1 MGSIER
7 QVAREVK
14 AMTRREVITKA
25 IDGQLSWVAAADILA
40 ITPRQMRR
48 IRRAIERGG
57 MSAVMDQRGGRPRRK
72 RIAELTIRELCRLKR
87 EVYPDFSIRH
97 FYEHLTEKHGI
108 AVSYTFTRVVL
119 QEAGIVAREPG
130 RGQYRRRRER
140 RPMVGMLVHLDGS
153 THEWIAGLAA
163 QDLIVA
169 MDDADGRILYAEF
182 VAQEG
187 TLSTFQALGWVVRR
201 YGRFCELY
209 TDRGSHFCRTAKA
222 GEAPAEEQNGQVAQ
236 ALRALGIR
244 HIPARSPQARGRS
257 ERAFETL
264 QGRLPQELRL
274 HGITTYAQ
282 ANRYLQEVFVADFN
296 RRFTVAPAQPESA
309 FTPLAGIDLDLLLSA
324 QHQRIVRNDNT
335 VTFKNLILQ
344 LPTTRERMHFV
355 RCPVSVHQF
364 PNATLGVSYQGRLL
378 ARYDVTGGILPAPQH
393 KERATSAHRL
403 ASTKTLAGAVHRT
416 GWREPEINSFSPA
429 LPSKSEERRAK
440 NCESGTSKS
449 THSKTKQRGLL

>member
-1 MGSIER
+1 
-7 QVAREVK
+7 
-14 AMTRREVITKA
+14 
-25 IDGQLSWVAAADILA
+25 
-40 ITPRQMRR
+40 
-48 IRRAIERGG
+48 
-57 MSAVMDQRGGRPRRK
+57 
-72 RIAELTIRELCRLKR
+72 
-87 EVYPDFSIRH
+87 
-97 FYEHLTEKHGI
+97 
-108 AVSYTFTRVVL
+108 
-119 QEAGIVAREPG
+119 
-130 RGQYRRRRER
+130 
-140 RPMVGMLVHLDGS
+140 
-153 THEWIAGLAA
+153 
-163 QDLIVA
+163 

-309 FTPLAGIDLDLLLSA
+309 FTPLAGIDLDLVLSSK
-324 QHQRIVRNDNT
+324 HERIVRNDNT

-344 LPTTRERMHFV
+344 LPATRQRIHFV
-355 RCPVSVHQF
+355 RCPVTVHQF
-364 PNATLGVSYQGRLL
+364 AGGTLPISYQGRLL
-378 ARYDVTGGILPAPQH
+378 ARYDSSGGPLHPSPN
-393 KERATSAHRL
+393 KER
-403 ASTKTLAGAVHRT
+403 
-416 GWREPEINSFSPA
+416 GWENVCSPSHN
-429 LPSKSEERRAK
+429 PIS
-440 NCESGTSKS
+440 
-449 THSKTKQRGLL
+449 